1 MKITLLLIIMFFVT
15 GCGQHVHTLKQYSKE
30 QDLIARQVETA
41 KKKFN
46 LLVEDIK
53 QERLKEGRSKRKF
66 IRIYGKPV
74 ITNAI
79 DSNEAVLEL
88 LYRDPLKFFDTPKV
102 YVYFNKEEK
111 LIRWVYEEPEQK

>member
-53 QERLKEGRSKRKF
+53 EEKLEKGISKKRF
-66 IRIYGKPV
+66 MRIYGDPV
-74 ITNAI
+74 IEIEEN
-79 DSNEAVLEL
+79 EL
-88 LYRDPLKFFDTPKV
+88 LYRDPLEFFDTPKV
-102 YVYFNKEEK
+102 YIYFDEKGK
-111 LIRWVYEEPEQK
+111 LIKWVYEEPEQK